1 MRKTDLMSLIFAN
14 FFTDNTQ
21 PLHTVCLYN
30 SHLLWRC
37 LLILTL
43 RMSWL
48 GRYICR
54 AFQIFISILNKKCLD
69 ILAQAEKWSSTF
81 RIDRLCA
88 FSRIVL
94 IVIAF
99 VNGWKNFHFI
109 SNEMFADSKIRIVR
123 NKQNFSDLKNNVLI
137 V

>member
-1 MRKTDLMSLIFAN
+1 MRKIDLMSLIFAN
-14 FFTDNTQ
+14 FFADNTR

-69 ILAQAEKWSSTF
+69 ILAEAKKWTSTS
-81 RIDRLCA
+81 RIDRICA
-88 FSRIVL
+88 FPCIVL

-99 VNGWKNFHFI
+99 VNGWKNFRFI
-109 SNEMFADSKIRIVR
+109 NNEMFADSEIRIVR
-123 NKQNFSDLKNNVLI
+123 NKDNFFHLKNSV
-137 V
+137 